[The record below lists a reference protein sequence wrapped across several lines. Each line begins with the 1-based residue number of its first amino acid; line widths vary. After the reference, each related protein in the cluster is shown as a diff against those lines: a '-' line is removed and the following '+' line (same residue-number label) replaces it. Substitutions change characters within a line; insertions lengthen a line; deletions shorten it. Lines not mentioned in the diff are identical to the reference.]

1 MITLNGQETAV
12 RDNMSIAELLL
23 KKEFRINLVAVE
35 YNGQIPPK
43 SELDKIILKDGD
55 VLEVVA
61 FMGGG

>member
-1 MITLNGQETAV
+1 MITLNGQETAIN
-12 RDNMSIAELLL
+12 DNMSIAELLL
-23 KKEFRINLVAVE
+23 EKEFRINLVAVE

-55 VLEVVA
+55 VLEVVS